1 MINNFM
7 QINISG
13 GFFIAIPNKTTQIQN
28 AGECVSFN
36 MKQNKKQS
44 ITTSIL
50 LLYILQVLLYV
61 LELLFPKYS
70 KTRVVA
76 SLPSASK

>member
-7 QINISG
+7 QINTSG

-44 ITTSIL
+44 ITTIL
-50 LLYILQVLLYV
+50 LLYILQVLIYV

>member
-36 MKQNKKQS
+36 MKRNKKTIYYYYTTIIH
-44 ITTSIL
+44 ITSTNLRARTTIS
-50 LLYILQVLLYV
+50 
-61 LELLFPKYS
+61 
-70 KTRVVA
+70 
-76 SLPSASK
+76 